1 MADVWIPSSL
11 QQYTGGLQQIQVDGS
26 TIRQIISNLELLYPM
41 TKNKLADKNEILPG
55 IAVIIDG
62 ESTRLGLLEP
72 VQSDSEVHFLP
83 ALGGG

>member
-11 QQYTGGLQQIQVDGS
+11 QKYTGGLQQIPVAGS
-26 TIRQIISNLELLYPM
+26 TIRQIISNLELRYPL
-41 TKNKLADKNEILPG
+41 TKHKFADENGILPG

>member
-11 QQYTGGLQQIQVDGS
+11 QKYTDGLQQIQVEGS
-26 TIRQIISNLELLYPM
+26 TIRQIISNLELRYPM
-41 TKNKLADKNEILPG
+41 TKNKLADEHGILPG

-72 VQSDSEVHFLP
+72 VQSNSEIHFLP